1 MIFVQN
7 IGLESVPPIAD
18 DDSKV
23 NLTACLKK
31 VIPDYST
38 GIVAISPN
46 NITHK
51 CVQLESIQDPSAKH

>member
-1 MIFVQN
+1 VIIVQN
-7 IGLESVPPIAD
+7 IGLESVPPIVD

-31 VIPDYST
+31 VIPNYST
-38 GIVAISPN
+38 GIEEISPN

-51 CVQLESIQDPSAKH
+51 CVQLESIHDPSA